1 MSSDHPANSDK
12 RKYYHVA
19 CKQTFEEI
27 GDGLVRVT
35 TADGRE
41 GIFKSTG
48 QWVEGELTEANLHM
62 LVWTGGP
69 RLPQDFRYRWTE
81 IPIDISRPSGWPEHL
96 ERALSK

>member
-1 MSSDHPANSDK
+1 MRSNYPANSDM
-12 RKYYHVA
+12 RKYYYVA
-19 CKQTFEEI
+19 HKQTYEEI

-35 TADGRE
+35 AADGRS

-69 RLPQDFRYRWTE
+69 RPAREFNYRWTE
-81 IPIDISRPSGWPEHL
+81 VPIDITRPSGWPEHF
-96 ERALSK
+96 ERALGK